1 MSDMTPPPAP
11 PAAPPMAPA
20 PAGGYTPAS
29 ENSKILA
36 GLACIPSFGWIIG
49 VVILLMD
56 PYKDEPFA
64 KFYAVQGIALAVCSV
79 VFVIPVLGWI
89 LGVGVWVVGIITAI
103 NAFQG
108 KYWEVPVLGG
118 LVKGWFNV

>member
-36 GLACIPSFGWIIG
+36 GIGYIIWIVALVG
-49 VVILLMD
+49 LLLE
-56 PYKDEPFA
+56 PYKDEPFV
-64 KFYAVQGIALAVCSV
+64 KFNAIQAMGLWVIAV
-79 VFVIPVLGWI
+79 VLGWI
-89 LGVGVWVVGIITAI
+89 PFVGWALAVVVIVFAIIAAI
-103 NAFQG
+103 NTFQG
-108 KYWEVPVLGG
+108 KYYEVPMLGG
-118 LVKGWFNV
+118 LLKGWFNV